1 MSWGG
6 STPVPGAKIPLGHGG
21 RPKGREELGIQ
32 WVRLGPGRE
41 MGKME
46 GARCR
51 GAEGT
56 RHRDSGASWIDG
68 SEGARTVPRDLAQ
81 STGWDGGVSPGLVED
96 AELSWD
102 VVVGGLGQRLGE
114 VAPLVRRC
122 RMEAPDQQAR
132 SGGRRSGSLHGN
144 PRGHSHRDRDLQS
157 LWNQGKSFHKAMV
170 CYAMAF
176 WLSPDLLSDSERS
189 LC

>member
-157 LWNQGKSFHKAMV
+157 G
-170 CYAMAF
+170 
-176 WLSPDLLSDSERS
+176 
-189 LC
+189 